1 MQDPKKVTSS
11 KTLVMALLSVVGGV
25 VGMWAGRSVAVSMQT
40 TPAWLGPAM
49 LVGSIALLLIGLLML
64 PAVIR
69 SLRKNKQGSLG

>member
-1 MQDPKKVTSS
+1 MQDPKAVTARGA
-11 KTLVMALLSVVGGV
+11 LVMALLSVVGGLI
-25 VGMWAGRSVAVSMQT
+25 GMWAGRGVAVAMQT